1 MLLFPILSAIILFF
15 GSWFAYR
22 TAFYSPI
29 HLRPSPDTPLQGAQY
44 ESVSEHISRIIGI
57 MSQYSC
63 EEVWIESYDGT
74 KLFGRYY
81 HFRDGAPIQLLFHG
95 YRSHAFRDC
104 SGGHSLARKIGYNV
118 FVPDQRAQGRSGGKS
133 ITFGINERKDC
144 LCWIQYLN
152 DRFGQDVPIV
162 LSGLSMGAATVLMAS
177 GLDLPENVACVIA
190 DSPYSAPIAIIE
202 KVAQD
207 LHYPVFICRPFIHL
221 GARLFG
227 GFRLGSCTAKEAVRH
242 SRVPILLIHGE
253 DDRMV
258 PCSMSLEIAANCASK
273 VQVVTFPGAGH
284 GLCYITDPIR
294 YERVINEFLNSVPIL
309 NNTIPD
315 EFIGKLDGN
324 S

>member
-1 MLLFPILSAIILFF
+1 MLLFLILSAIILFF

-44 ESVSEHISRIIGI
+44 ESVSEHISRIVGI

-144 LCWIQYLN
+144 LSWIQYLN

-177 GLDLPENVACVIA
+177 GLDLPKNVACVIA

-294 YERVINEFLNSVPIL
+294 YERVISEFLNSVPIL